1 MSRRTGSSSTE
12 TVPLMTATAVLLVL
26 IAAVCHASWNLLV
39 RKSNVP
45 ELTNWFMAFLGGIIA
60 LPFAVFYLLTN
71 APTITGWVF
80 IVGTIVLHIG
90 YFFTLGKAYKHGDLS
105 VVYTV
110 ARGLGLALIPVFGVL
125 ILNESVSLQA
135 GAGILAIFLGV
146 LVVGSSSG
154 TGLRIW
160 LKPRSLIADR
170 GVAFAV
176 ATGLLIASYS
186 NWDKRGV
193 EYVEPLLYMFM
204 VQLGGSLGV
213 LPILRRTYSNSDFS
227 KELKSGWKIGAF
239 GGLLQFTSYGLV
251 LTTFKL
257 APVSYVGPF
266 RELAIVFGVVFAALI
281 LKESVGKYRII
292 GATAIGIGALVVAL
306 ST

>member
-1 MSRRTGSSSTE
+1 
-12 TVPLMTATAVLLVL
+12 MTATAVLLVL

-45 ELTNWFMAFLGGIIA
+45 ELTNWLMAFLGGIVA
-60 LPFAVFYLLTN
+60 LPFAVFYLLTD
-71 APTITGWVF
+71 APNITGWVF

-90 YFFTLGKAYKHGDLS
+90 YFFTLGKAYKYGDLS
-105 VVYTV
+105 VVYPV

-135 GAGILAIFLGV
+135 VAGILAIFLGV
-146 LVVGSSSG
+146 LVVGASSAS
-154 TGLRIW
+154 GLRIW
-160 LKPRSLIADR
+160 LNPRSLLADR
-170 GVAFAV
+170 GVVFAV

-227 KELKSGWKIGAF
+227 KELKSGWKTGVF

-251 LTTFKL
+251 LTAFKL

-266 RELAIVFGVVFAALI
+266 RELAIVFGVIFAALI

-306 ST
+306 AP